1 MGSRGQRLTSRRGR
15 AALRVTGVAMVVVG
29 ALMLGH
35 VGYDLWGT
43 GVATAHAQRDLRRQ
57 FQAELQQDAS
67 GLPGVEVAGGVPSSL
82 GRRRTVVPV
91 VPHGVL
97 GLIRIPRINLDLAFV
112 QGVDPESLALGP
124 GHYPRTPLPGSRGNV
139 AIAGHRTTHGA
150 PFWSLDEV
158 RAGDPIVLVTAA
170 GRFEYR
176 VQWVKVVPA
185 DSWWVVDQTP
195 HPSLTLT
202 TCNPRFFAY
211 QRLVVRALQV
221 SGELRLNALST
232 G

>member
-1 MGSRGQRLTSRRGR
+1 
-15 AALRVTGVAMVVVG
+15 MVVVG
-29 ALMLGH
+29 ALMLAH

-43 GVATAHAQRDLRRQ
+43 GVATAHAQRDLRRE
-57 FQAELQQDAS
+57 FQSELRADGAGQTVVP
-67 GLPGVEVAGGVPSSL
+67 LAGGAPSNL
-82 GRRRTVVPV
+82 VRRRTVVPL

-97 GLIRIPRINLDLAFV
+97 GLIQIPRINLDLAFV
-112 QGVDPESLALGP
+112 QGVDPGSLALGP
-124 GHYPRTPLPGSRGNV
+124 GHYPRTPLPGGGGNV

-150 PFWSLDEV
+150 PFWSLNEV
-158 RAGDPIVLVTAA
+158 MPGDPIVLVTTA

-185 DSWWVVDQTP
+185 DGWWVVDQTP
-195 HPSLTLT
+195 RPSLTLT

-211 QRLVVRALQV
+211 QRLVVRALLV
-221 SGELRLNALST
+221 SGQLRVAAPAT